1 MRTTRA
7 TTRLFVAAFGAFALI
22 ATACGDDD
30 DAGDTTTSVAA
41 AETTTAGVDT
51 TAAATETTV
60 AVTEP
65 AAVYDG
71 ELVGLFSIDA
81 GACADG
87 AITGSYFQMVQP
99 GGTPEAGPFI
109 ANADSLCADT
119 NYSLLTVGTDGG
131 LMTSVWQAAPEPAF
145 DAAGAGLAAAIVAP
159 VAFFGGAFAV
169 ATDPAEA
176 APSIS
181 AADGTLT
188 ADLSAFTA
196 YWGTGI
202 FNQGAPKPDGAGTAP
217 TGTIDPTTGAYVLEW
232 TSLISGGSFD
242 GFTGVW
248 HLEGTFTAG
257 G

>member
-1 MRTTRA
+1 MRATHA

-22 ATACGDDD
+22 AAACGDDD
-30 DAGDTTTSVAA
+30 DAGDTTTPTTV

-51 TAAATETTV
+51 TAVSAETTV

-65 AAVYDG
+65 MAVYEGDLIG
-71 ELVGLFSIDA
+71 VFSIDA
-81 GACADG
+81 GDCAG
-87 AITGSYFQMVQP
+87 GSVTGSYFQMVQP

-119 NYSLLTVGTDGG
+119 NYSLLTVGADGG
-131 LMTSVWQAAPEPAF
+131 LITGSWQAAPEPAF
-145 DAAGAGLAAAIVAP
+145 DAAGKGMADAIVAP
-159 VAFFGGAFAV
+159 VAFFGGSFAV

-176 APSIS
+176 TPSIT
-181 AADGTLT
+181 ATDGALI

-217 TGTIDPTTGAYVLEW
+217 TGTIDPTTGVYVLEW
-232 TSLISGGSFD
+232 TSLIAGGSFD

-248 HLEGTFTAG
+248 HLEGTFSAAG
-257 G
+257 